1 MYRWAALWFVFLV
14 SACGGGGTPNFSLSV
29 PGMTATVGSFA
40 TATVTVAFAPGATN
54 QVVLALEGVPPG
66 ITGSFDPPSV
76 SSTANTSLLTVL
88 VGGGVASG
96 TYDAVVRGTSG
107 AASNTA
113 TFRLNVQAG
122 GGPPGGSGG
131 SISGTVSIG
140 TGGASAADT
149 DFVPG
154 QVIVKF
160 KAGVSLQ
167 SLQALQASGAVL
179 QRVRGLSLERTALF
193 QAPLDAQG
201 VLNAV
206 AELSARPEIE
216 YAQPNY
222 MLYPARTPNDP
233 LYPQQ
238 WHYPAINLPQ
248 AWDTERGQTNP
259 VTVAVVDTGQ
269 LLQHPD
275 FDPDRIL
282 PGFDMIS
289 DPNNARDGNG
299 RDNNPEDSGDLSE
312 PTQSSYHGTHV
323 AGTILARSDNN
334 LGVAGVSWGAR
345 LLPVRVLGVQGGTL
359 VDITD
364 GMLWAA
370 ALPVEGAPANP
381 NKAAIINMSLGGAR
395 PCSQTPLYQ
404 DVINRINA
412 AGVIIVAAAGNNAQ
426 NAANFTPA
434 SCSGVITV
442 GATGPSGG
450 RAPYSNFGTRIDVM
464 APGGNVSVNLN
475 GIQSGGGVLSP
486 LKSDPNNQFNY
497 VFYHG
502 TSMAAPHV
510 AGLIALMKSARPSLT
525 RAEAL
530 DILRRTARPLTQT
543 QCQGETDARRPTP
556 PPGITAADCGA
567 GLVDAHAA
575 LQALAGA
582 PVGSFTLS
590 TTPSSLT
597 VAPGGTAQVVVG
609 IERVGGFTGA
619 VTLSLQGAPA
629 GVSGTFTPNPS
640 TGATATLALSV
651 AATVPP
657 GQYPMVVQGSAGSQT
672 VNAAL
677 VLTVGTANLPTLKD
691 AFMAALFWTG
701 SDFDVNRSKG
711 VTLSADTR
719 TGNYTIPGLEAG
731 SYAVAG
737 WKDIN
742 RNQTVDSGDY
752 FGVYLVG
759 RQVALVRP
767 PASNINLSLEL
778 VSGTTAELEHKP
790 VLEAFKRLLER

>member
-1 MYRWAALWFVFLV
+1 MPRWIFWFFALLA
-14 SACGGGGTPNFSLSV
+14 ACGDSSSPNFSLSV
-29 PGMTATVGSFA
+29 PGSSVTQGSF
-40 TATVTVAFAPGATN
+40 TTITVAASFSPGASNSVT
-54 QVVLALEGVPPG
+54 LSLEGVPQG
-66 ITGSFDPPSV
+66 ISGSFNPPSV
-76 SSTANTSLLTVL
+76 SSSNNTSQLTIIASS
-88 VGGGVASG
+88 GVATG

-107 AASNTA
+107 GASNTA
-113 TFRLNVQAG
+113 SFRLSVLG
-122 GGPPGGSGG
+122 GGGGSGNG
-131 SISGTVSIG
+131 GNISGTVSIA
-140 TGGASAADT
+140 TGAALAFDT

-154 QVIVKF
+154 DVIVKF
-160 KAGVSLQ
+160 KGGVSLQ
-167 SLQALQASGAVL
+167 NVQALHAGGAVL
-179 QRVRGLSLERTALF
+179 QRVRSLSVERVSLYKAS
-193 QAPLDAQG
+193 LDVQG
-201 VLNAV
+201 TLAAIADLV
-206 AELSARPEIE
+206 ARGDVE
-216 YAQPNY
+216 YAHPNY
-222 MLYPARTPNDP
+222 RLYPTRTPNDP
-233 LYPQQ
+233 LYAQQ

-259 VTVAVVDTGQ
+259 VTVAVIDTGQ

-275 FDPDRIL
+275 FDPSRIL

-299 RDNNPEDSGDLSE
+299 RDNNPEDSGDLIE

-345 LLPVRVLGVQGGTL
+345 LLPVRVLGVQGGSL

-370 ALPVEGAPANP
+370 ALPVDGAPNNP

-426 NAANFTPA
+426 NVANFVPA

-442 GATGPSGG
+442 GGTGPSGG

-464 APGGNVSVNLN
+464 APGGNVSINLN

-510 AGLIALMKSARPSLT
+510 AGLIALMKSVRPSLT

-530 DILRRTARPLTQT
+530 DILRRTARPLNQT
-543 QCQGETDARRPTP
+543 QCQGETDTRRPTP
-556 PPGITAADCGA
+556 PPGITATDCGA
-567 GLVDAHAA
+567 GLVDAQAA
-575 LQALAGA
+575 IQALGGA

-590 TTPSSLT
+590 TTPSSLSL
-597 VAPGGTAQVVVG
+597 APGGTAQVVVG

-619 VTLSLQGAPA
+619 INLSLQGAPA
-629 GVSGTFTPNPS
+629 GVSGSFTPNPS
-640 TGATATLALSV
+640 AGTTVTLALSV
-651 AATVPP
+651 GATVPP

-691 AFMAALFWTG
+691 VFMAALFWTG
-701 SDFDVNRSKG
+701 SEFDVNRSKG

-719 TGNYTIPGLEAG
+719 TGSYTIPGLEAG

-742 RNQTVDSGDY
+742 QNQTVDSGDY
-752 FGVYLVG
+752 FGVYLVN
-759 RQVALVRP
+759 RQVALIRP

-778 VSGTTAELEHKP
+778 VSGTTTEP
-790 VLEAFKRLLER
+790 EREPALQALKKLIQRR

>member
-1 MYRWAALWFVFLV
+1 MPRWIFWFFALLA
-14 SACGGGGTPNFSLSV
+14 ACGDSSPNFSLSV
-29 PGMTATVGSFA
+29 PGSSVTQGSF
-40 TATVTVAFAPGATN
+40 TTVTVAVSFSPGASNSVT
-54 QVVLALEGVPPG
+54 LSLEGVPQG
-66 ITGSFDPPSV
+66 ISGSFAPPSV
-76 SSTANTSLLTVL
+76 NSSNNTSQLTITASS
-88 VGGGVASG
+88 GVATG
-96 TYDAVVRGTSG
+96 TYDAVVRGSSG
-107 AASNTA
+107 GASNTA
-113 TFRLNVQAG
+113 SFRLTVLG
-122 GGPPGGSGG
+122 GGSGSGGG

-140 TGGASAADT
+140 SGAALASDT

-154 QVIVKF
+154 DIIVKF
-160 KAGVSLQ
+160 KSGVSLQ
-167 SLQALQASGAVL
+167 NVQTLSAGGAVL
-179 QRVRGLSLERTALF
+179 QRVRSLSVERVWLYKAAL
-193 QAPLDAQG
+193 DVQG
-201 VLNAV
+201 TLAAV
-206 AELSARPEIE
+206 ADLVARGDVE
-216 YAQPNY
+216 YAHPNY
-222 MLYPARTPNDP
+222 RLYPTRTPNDP
-233 LYPQQ
+233 LYAQQ

-259 VTVAVVDTGQ
+259 VTVAVIDTGQ

-275 FDPDRIL
+275 FDPGRIL

-299 RDNNPEDSGDLSE
+299 RDNNPEDSGDLIE

-345 LLPVRVLGVQGGTL
+345 LLPVRVLGVQGGSL

-370 ALPVEGAPANP
+370 ALPVEGAPSNP

-395 PCSQTPLYQ
+395 PCSQVPLYQ
-404 DVINRINA
+404 EVINRINA
-412 AGVIIVAAAGNNAQ
+412 AGVIIVAAAGNDAQ
-426 NAANFTPA
+426 NVANFVPA

-475 GIQSGGGVLSP
+475 GIQNGGGVLSP

-510 AGLIALMKSARPSLT
+510 SGLIALMKSARPSLT

-530 DILRRTARPLTQT
+530 DILRRTARPLNQT
-543 QCQGETDARRPTP
+543 QCQGETDPNRPTP
-556 PPGITAADCGA
+556 PPGITATDCGA
-567 GLVDAHAA
+567 GLVDAQAA
-575 LQALAGA
+575 LEALGGT

-590 TTPSSLT
+590 TTPSSLSL
-597 VAPGGTAQVVVG
+597 APGSTAQVVVG

-619 VTLSLQGAPA
+619 INLSLQGAPA
-629 GVSGTFTPNPS
+629 GVSGSFTPNPS
-640 TGATATLALSV
+640 AGTTATLALSV
-651 AATVPP
+651 AATVAP

-677 VLTVGTANLPTLKD
+677 VLTVGTSNLPTLKD
-691 AFMAALFWTG
+691 VFMAALFWTG

-719 TGNYTIPGLEAG
+719 TSSYTIPGLETG

-737 WKDIN
+737 WKDV
-742 RNQTVDSGDY
+742 NQNQIVDSGDY

-759 RQVALVRP
+759 REVALVRP
-767 PASNINLSLEL
+767 PASNINLGLEL
-778 VSGTTAELEHKP
+778 VSGTTAELEGTP
-790 VLEAFKRLLER
+790 VFQALKKLLEQPGK